1 MRIDQQDKQQVQI
14 AVHPEEA
21 SLLLS
26 ELKSHSSLMEG
37 EADDL
42 VEALEDA
49 GVEPYDFPEHYRLE
63 YTQGIQRIRR
73 ARPEDV
79 TLARQEVVGM

>member
-1 MRIDQQDKQQVQI
+1 MRIEHKDKQQVQI

-21 SLLLS
+21 SLLVS
-26 ELKSHSSLMEG
+26 ELKSHTSLLEG
-37 EADDL
+37 ETDDL
-42 VEALEDA
+42 IEALEDA
-49 GVEPYDFPEHYRLE
+49 GVEPFEFPANYRME
-63 YTQGIQRIRR
+63 YTQGLQRIRR

>member
-1 MRIDQQDKQQVQI
+1 MRIQQQDKQQVQI

-21 SLLLS
+21 SFLLA
-26 ELKSHSSLMEG
+26 ELKSHAQALDG

-42 VEALEDA
+42 IEALEDA
-49 GVEPYDFPEHYRLE
+49 GVEPYDYPENYRLE
-63 YTQGIQRIRR
+63 YPQKYYRIRR
-73 ARPEDV
+73 AKPEDV

>member
-1 MRIDQQDKQQVQI
+1 MRIEHKDKQQVQI

-26 ELKSHSSLMEG
+26 ELKSHTSLLEG
-37 EADDL
+37 ETDDL
-42 VEALEDA
+42 IEALEDA
-49 GVEPYDFPEHYRLE
+49 GVEPYEFPENYRME
-63 YTQGIQRIRR
+63 YTQGLQRIRR